1 MAYLTKRG
9 KLKVAPRTEASL
21 NKLVK
26 EVDRRVAGAA
36 GATKGGKIV
45 RDPQAYVWGG
55 VRKSV
60 AGRK

>member
-1 MAYLTKRG
+1 MAYITPRG
-9 KLKVAPRTEASL
+9 RLHVKPKTEASL

-26 EVDRRVAGAA
+26 EIDRRVAGVS

-45 RDPQAYVWGG
+45 RNPRAFVWGG

-60 AGRK
+60 SG